1 MKSINELEHY
11 YKSEISPNLGAFRAL
26 MNVSKYIIIMT
37 LVGFANFFIGIGG
50 DNGLIFSGVLVGV
63 GFLLMYLNNSKINS
77 FFRNKITLPIMKQ
90 ITEDE
95 HMSFNLDGSIDESE
109 IRASQLL
116 YFAKNYTLSQSKL
129 LTYQDKE
136 RTIKMLNVCVKN
148 TTRDADGETNTTTVE
163 GLFVSVPTK
172 MKITGTT
179 LVLPDVAERIAG
191 YVGGLLQ
198 SKKKDGLRK
207 ITLDSPTFEKLFI
220 VYGDDEV
227 MAHYLLK
234 HTVMEVLSEL
244 GQKFKF
250 QFEISFVEG
259 KLYLFFYFAGGWFE
273 PEVEID
279 KKKEEI
285 LTFEVIRNDIEV
297 IQSAI
302 EAVHRIE
309 KHHHLIF

>member
-11 YKSEISPNLGAFRAL
+11 YKSEIYPNLGAFRAL
-26 MNVSKYIIIMT
+26 MNVSKYITIMT
-37 LVGFANFFIGIGG
+37 LIGFANFFIGIGG
-50 DNGLIFSGVLVGV
+50 KNGLIVSGVLVGV

-77 FFRNKITLPIMKQ
+77 FFRNKITLPMMKQ

-95 HMSFNLDGSIDESE
+95 QFSFSLDGSIAKRE
-109 IRASQLL
+109 IRASKLL
-116 YFAKNYTLSQSKL
+116 YFSKNNTLSQSKL

-148 TTRDADGETNTTTVE
+148 TTHDIDGEAETTTVE
-163 GLFVSVPTK
+163 GLFIAVPTK

-179 LVLPDVAERIAG
+179 LVVSDVAERIAG

-198 SKKKDGLRK
+198 SKKKNGLRK

-220 VYGDDEV
+220 VYGNDEV

-273 PEVEID
+273 PEVEIN

-297 IQSAI
+297 IYSAI

-309 KHHHLIF
+309 KHHHLSF